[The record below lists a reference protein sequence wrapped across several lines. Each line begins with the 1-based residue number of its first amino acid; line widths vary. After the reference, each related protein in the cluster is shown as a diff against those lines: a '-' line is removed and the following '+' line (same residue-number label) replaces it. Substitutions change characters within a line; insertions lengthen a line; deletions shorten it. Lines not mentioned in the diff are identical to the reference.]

1 MKTVLQELIESIQ
14 HSIDIQNEL
23 NLNATQITTLTNVK
37 LVAEE
42 LLEKEKEQ
50 MVDFADWI
58 VEQKWDKVMHQGIKD
73 DGTPL
78 CKTTLE
84 LYNQIYNQNK

>member
-50 MVDFADWI
+50 IIDAYHI
-58 VEQKWDKVMHQGIKD
+58 NPLEAKWGNIGI
-73 DGTPL
+73 
-78 CKTTLE
+78 E
-84 LYNQIYNQNK
+84 YYNQTYNQNK